1 MPKSP
6 AIPPVVVLDT
16 NLVLSALVFAGGRLA
31 SLRTAWQSGRCTP
44 LTSTATASE
53 LLRVLG
59 YPKFK
64 LSADDRDELI
74 ADYLPY
80 CRSVRIPARLPKL
93 PQCRDVN
100 DQMFL
105 ELAAAGKAD
114 FLLTGDMDLLL
125 LASDF
130 GQRIVTAQAFLE
142 GLGGA

>member
-16 NLVLSALVFAGGRLA
+16 NLVLSALVFVGGRLA
-31 SLRTAWQSGRCTP
+31 SLRTAWQSGRCIP

-53 LLRVLG
+53 LFRVLG

-64 LSADDRDELI
+64 LSADHRDELI

-80 CRSVRIPARLPKL
+80 CRSVRIPPRLPKL
-93 PQCRDVN
+93 PHCRDPN
-100 DQMFL
+100 DRMFL

-114 FLLTGDMDLLL
+114 FLLTGDTDLLL

-142 GLGGA
+142 DLGAR